1 MMTKA
6 CTKCGRELPLTE
18 FHADK
23 RRKHGVGSECRDCK
37 RQYRQENKDRLL
49 VAQYERRRRKRKQLT
64 PKRKVWNAVYYAV
77 RTGKIERPDRCE
89 VCGELANTQA
99 HHEDYSQPLDVV
111 WVCQWCH
118 VQRDKQRRGVS

>member
-1 MMTKA
+1 MITKV

-37 RQYRQENKDRLL
+37 RQYRQANRDRLM
-49 VAQYERRRRKRKQLT
+49 VAQVARNERKRAEIA
-64 PKRKVWNAVYYAV
+64 PKRKAWNAVYYAV
-77 RTGKIERPDRCE
+77 RTGKLERPDHCE
-89 VCGELANTQA
+89 ECGREDGNIQA
-99 HHEDYSQPLDVV
+99 HHYDYSKPFDVV

-118 VQRDKQRRGVS
+118 DKLDRMREAI